1 MNYHHA
7 SGSEKRKCK
16 KKLEEEAN
24 KHRNALL
31 KYFIHTK
38 VDNINVEVEPEEK
51 DVGEYS
57 GNSENQEVQIEKIE
71 NNENIIE
78 VVEMKNIE
86 AKNIPEVEKKNENA
100 INEVEI
106 QNIEGR
112 SNTVN
117 NILVFDNLDIS
128 LWPLNLTTDMQHY
141 LLKNKPSSNISLV
154 HTAKKVVT
162 EGGKTVT
169 RTLKKYIFT
178 RNKANGEK
186 IKREWLVYSPRSKAI
201 YCYVCKIFA
210 IKRTIFTEGF
220 SDWKNVSVR
229 VKKHERSTDHRH
241 SIEIL
246 IGRNSVEGRIDTI
259 VEKSGNYIGALEY
272 LAEFDEFLAS
282 HIKQY
287 GSAGK
292 GNVSY
297 LSSTICDEFIEI
309 LNKKMLETFVTEVKA
324 AKYFSI
330 IIDSTP
336 DITHVDQLT
345 FILRYLLEDGTP
357 IEKFFGFIPIYSH
370 SGESLENE
378 LLQNIAKFGLD
389 ISNCKG
395 QSYDNA
401 ANMSGKY
408 NGLQNRIKRHSET
421 AHYVPCASH
430 SLNLVINSASESCLQ
445 AITYFNLLEIIYT
458 FFSASTYRWNIL
470 EKAFATNNKHFT
482 VKKLCITRWS
492 CRADAV
498 KAIRFGFDQIKRA
511 LLEISL
517 EESQKCS
524 VKEESR
530 KIANK
535 MNTLEFILLTVIWD
549 KILSRIN
556 ASSQS
561 LQNPT
566 LPLSFAVNIFDNL
579 YDYVNSLRS
588 SFLEIEAE
596 ALSTSEIKV
605 YCDFGKRSQKRKR
618 FFDDAYNDEG
628 NVSFCQ
634 SQEMFKRNCFYV
646 ICDKIS
652 LELKVRS
659 KSYKDID
666 EIFKTLH
673 TNIADDEDVSINTAL
688 LKKWYSG
695 DIDTEE
701 LDEELLQFKL
711 ICKSQNLTLPSDM
724 LQFIKSTKIVSTFP
738 NTEILLRIYLTL
750 PISNA
755 SGERSFSVLKRVKNY
770 LRNSL
775 NESKLNS
782 LAVLYIEQNA
792 LDNINYDEIIDNFAE
807 LKTRKQNF

>member
-7 SGSEKRKCK
+7 SGSEKRKC

-57 GNSENQEVQIEKIE
+57 GNSENQEVQIKKTE

-112 SNTVN
+112 SNIVN
-117 NILVFDNLDIS
+117 DILVFDNLDIS
-128 LWPLNLTTDMQHY
+128 LWPLNLTTDTQHY

-169 RTLKKYIFT
+169 RTLKKNIFT

-186 IKREWLVYSPRSKAI
+186 IEREWLVCSPRSKAI

-210 IKRTIFTEGF
+210 IRRTAFTEGF
-220 SDWKNVSVR
+220 SDWKNVNVR

-246 IGRNSVEGRIDTI
+246 IGRNSVEGRVDTI
-259 VEKSGNYIGALEY
+259 VEKTKNSLAFRGSNELFSECQNGNYIGALEY

-287 GSAGK
+287 GSAGR

-309 LNKKMLETFVTEVKA
+309 LNEKMLETFVSEVKA

-345 FILRYLLEDGTP
+345 FILRCLSEDRTP
-357 IEKFFGFIPIYSH
+357 IQRFFGFIPIYSH
-370 SGESLENE
+370 SGESLKNE
-378 LLQNIAKFGLD
+378 LLQNIAKLGLD

-430 SLNLVINSASESCLQ
+430 SLNLVINSASESCL
-445 AITYFNLLEIIYT
+445 
-458 FFSASTYRWNIL
+458 WNIL
-470 EKAFATNNKHFT
+470 EKAFAANNKHFT

-498 KAIRFGFDQIKRA
+498 KAIRFGFDQIKSA

-517 EESQKCS
+517 DESQKCS

-549 KILSRIN
+549 KILPRIN

-634 SQEMFKRNCFYV
+634 NQEMFKRNCFYV

-673 TNIADDEDVSINTAL
+673 TNIADDEDVSINTAF

-695 DIDTEE
+695 DINTEE

-724 LQFIKSTKIVSTFP
+724 LKFINSTKIVSTFP

-782 LAVLYIEQNA
+782 LAVLYIKQNA
-792 LDNINYDEIIDNFAE
+792 LDNINYDEIIAE
-807 LKTRKQNF
+807 LKTRKLNF